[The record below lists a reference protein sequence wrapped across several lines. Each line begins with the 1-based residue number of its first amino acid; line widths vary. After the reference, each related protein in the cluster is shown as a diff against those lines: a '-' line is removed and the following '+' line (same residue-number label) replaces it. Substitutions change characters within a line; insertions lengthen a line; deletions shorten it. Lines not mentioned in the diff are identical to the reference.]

1 MGREKIDLV
10 PYARD
15 AAELM
20 GHQVRIARLNKRL
33 TAEQLAGYAR
43 VSRATVS
50 AIENGKPSVAFGNV
64 LNVCAAL
71 GIQLF
76 VPTPEELA
84 RMTKAQ
90 REVVR
95 LMPNRVMPKDVP
107 SNDF

>member
-1 MGREKIDLV
+1 MGREKIDLL

-33 TAEQLAGYAR
+33 TVDQLAGYAR
-43 VSRATVS
+43 VSRGTIT
-50 AIENGKPSVAFGNV
+50 AIEKGSPSVAFGNV
-64 LNVCAAL
+64 LNTCAAL

-84 RMTKAQ
+84 RLTRAQ

-95 LMPNRVMPKDVP
+95 LMPNRVMPGKAPD
-107 SNDF
+107 NDF

>member
-1 MGREKIDLV
+1 MGRERIDMV

-20 GHQVRIARLNKRL
+20 GHLVRTERLRKRMTIEEL
-33 TAEQLAGYAR
+33 SSYAR
-43 VSRATVS
+43 VSKGTIS

-64 LNVCAAL
+64 LNTCAAL

-76 VPTPEELA
+76 LPTPEELA
-84 RMTKAQ
+84 RMTKQQ

-95 LMPNRVMPKDVP
+95 LMPNRVMPLKVP
-107 SNDF
+107 DDNF